1 MVMINMIYKYLK
13 MFFWFKRLVFLV
25 NVIRSNLK
33 LYSLWFIKYNREYML
48 IYNLSKKKYK
58 NLMIVF

>member
-33 LYSLWFIKYNREYML
+33 LYSLCFIKYNREYML
-48 IYNLSKKKYK
+48 IYNLSKKKYM

>member
-33 LYSLWFIKYNREYML
+33 LYSLCFIKYNREYML
-48 IYNLSKKKYK
+48 IYNLSKK
-58 NLMIVF
+58 NI